1 MIYHT
6 YTGHNV
12 VFSVSRHMTLYFQS
26 TMKVDKKLTSS
37 EEDRQDA
44 VAAVGNDTE
53 RYTGIINSRKCQSYV
68 GVVSLF
74 IGRLQ

>member
-1 MIYHT
+1 
-6 YTGHNV
+6 
-12 VFSVSRHMTLYFQS
+12 
-26 TMKVDKKLTSS
+26 MKVDEKLTSS